1 MPVSSIIEITY
12 DATPIQTSVIFSTVS
27 FEAQLSAVPGT
38 FEFEVKDPDQ
48 VFSFVTGKEVTMS
61 TDGELMF
68 GGYVTQVT
76 RKFAFPVVDTVTPS
90 SDQVK
95 QRIWTLRGVDYNILF
110 DKLVLR
116 NTADYLSQLPTQA
129 DTEYDDTLIEYMF
142 ANFVDMPAGFDTTT
156 LVGRVAQPIPA
167 VDQPD
172 TPYFAYKQ
180 QGTKLRDQMDEFA
193 LICGAIYYFNAAKE
207 LVYRAV
213 ENSEAKWGFADVP
226 NYRVVT
232 ASPTSFQG
240 ATYGFREV
248 DIVEDG
254 TAIIDDAFVWGG
266 SFFAGTS
273 GGTVFARAQNA
284 TAIAKHG
291 RWQASFTKFGEP
303 LYKTQAGV
311 DLLSNLIVSGS
322 LDGLDPANGR
332 GLVYPQFRISLA
344 WFSDDVPTVGGNKD
358 HLRPGDLVTFIMY
371 VLHDADHPQG
381 LVLQLPLRQIK
392 VSVPTTT
399 DGLPYFR
406 FDGIFGLQANDPFT
420 FWRYL
425 LKRQSSLL
433 ATVTN
438 TANNTTTSTT
448 YGAFGQFTPTPSPD
462 GSTTVFDLPNGIGY
476 ISGTQEVYLNRLFQ
490 RPGFEYTASDPVAG
504 EITFASAPAATDS
517 IFLLCRTT

>member
-303 LYKTQAGV
+303 LYK
-311 DLLSNLIVSGS
+311 I
-322 LDGLDPANGR
+322 GR
-332 GLVYPQFRISLA
+332 AHV
-344 WFSDDVPTVGGNKD
+344 
-358 HLRPGDLVTFIMY
+358 
-371 VLHDADHPQG
+371 
-381 LVLQLPLRQIK
+381 
-392 VSVPTTT
+392 
-399 DGLPYFR
+399 
-406 FDGIFGLQANDPFT
+406 
-420 FWRYL
+420 
-425 LKRQSSLL
+425 
-433 ATVTN
+433 
-438 TANNTTTSTT
+438 
-448 YGAFGQFTPTPSPD
+448 
-462 GSTTVFDLPNGIGY
+462 
-476 ISGTQEVYLNRLFQ
+476 
-490 RPGFEYTASDPVAG
+490 
-504 EITFASAPAATDS
+504 
-517 IFLLCRTT
+517 